1 MTHASAPPSAPQRPR
16 QHIEESSSPVV
27 RSPLKPLIAGGLI
40 LSLVGLF
47 LDINGVKSLLS
58 NPAAF
63 AFSPLSEQSIEQ
75 LSSDC
80 TGEVS
85 DKAKLSREQLLALLA
100 VPERDSKSRIRQIV
114 AEPYC
119 QLASLNVR
127 AGVEAER
134 EAYPLAFDPNTTLV
148 ILYENDE
155 YAGYRF
161 KH

>member
-1 MTHASAPPSAPQRPR
+1 MPSPR
-16 QHIEESSSPVV
+16 SSFKSLV
-27 RSPLKPLIAGGLI
+27 AGSLI
-40 LSLVGLF
+40 LLMVGLV
-47 LDINGVKSLLS
+47 LDIQGLKSLLS

-63 AFSPLSEQSIEQ
+63 ARTPTPAMES
-75 LSSDC
+75 LSSTC
-80 TGEVS
+80 TSNITES
-85 DKAKLSREQLLALLA
+85 AQLSREQLLALLA
-100 VPERDSKSRIRQIV
+100 VPERDSKSRIREIIQ
-114 AEPYC
+114 EPYC
-119 QLASLNVR
+119 TLSALNIR